1 MAVYGWDCWICG
13 HRITDPD
20 DYTVDHVIERSVR
33 PDLTFEPS
41 NWRPA
46 HKRRHDNLGCP
57 GNSGRSNRRQPLV
70 QPMPEWTEP
79 GW

>member
-1 MAVYGWDCWICG
+1 MADYGWDCWICG

-20 DYTVDHVIERSVR
+20 DYTVDHVERNLR
-33 PDLTFEPS
+33 PDLTWEPS

-46 HKRRHDNLGCP
+46 HRTKKPEWDCP
-57 GNSGRSNRRQPLV
+57 GNSGRSNRRQHK
-70 QPMPEWTEP
+70 PMPEWTLP